1 MTLQKQGLRVKAG
14 FYLQW
19 VGQNLRTQGPNHGPE
34 NETYRG
40 ADASGHKR
48 RTSAILERGRKR
60 KSRPFR
66 KARRNDTNGVTRYN
80 LRANRRS
87 RWGSGW
93 DSLPLGYAPLDLTGS
108 GVDTCLQTGT
118 EFPEP
123 HSTSLVDPIR
133 SLIHHDINIDAASLS
148 STQVQEITSR

>member
-1 MTLQKQGLRVKAG
+1 MTVQKQGLRVKAG

-19 VGQNLRTQGPNHGPE
+19 VGRNLRTQGPNHGPE

-80 LRANRRS
+80 LRAKRRS